1 MIPLNSNLGLPSRA
15 FWYVALRSFV
25 VALLLLLL
33 AALFQLMS
41 SAPGASCRGALC
53 GKFTGGQ
60 FAALLYLYGAFLVM
74 RAVLNF
80 KWFSFTV
87 TDRNISITS
96 GVLARNTNT
105 IRFDRIQDVNTR
117 RDPLHALLG
126 LKSIAIWTASPD
138 QRLGNGARRPDG
150 LIVLDADD
158 ADWLRDYVSD
168 PQTAGAGASGGR
180 GAPAA
185 ATVPHQ
191 GNAGVV
197 VGMAV
202 ALGLVVLATM
212 AWGKRSAPLGTAA
225 ESGAAPAPAP
235 AYAPKRGADG
245 RTHLHLVRTTP
256 GQISQAPA
264 VASAPAAEAPP
275 PVAAVQPPV
284 RDYGIA
290 CAIHPQQATTAVR
303 SCIELATG
311 ERCTHEGDF
320 PSKATAQP
328 AVLTLVN
335 KSDESVK
342 FYWLDPSGTR
352 KFYGSVPPGAYVGQ
366 SSHTGAH
373 WLVSTAD
380 GQCLGVFDAASTKI
394 GIF

>member
-1 MIPLNSNLGLPSRA
+1 MIPLNTDLGLPSRA

-25 VALLLLLL
+25 VALLLMLL

-53 GKFTGGQ
+53 GKMSGGH
-60 FAALLYLYGAFLVM
+60 FAALLYLYGAFLVV

-105 IRFDRIQDVNTR
+105 IRFDRVQDVNTR

-138 QRLGNGARRPDG
+138 QRLGNGTRRPDG

-168 PQTAGAGASGGR
+168 PQTAGAGASAGK
-180 GAPAA
+180 AA
-185 ATVPHQ
+185 SVAQQ

-202 ALGLVVLATM
+202 ALGLVVLGAM
-212 AWGKRSAPLGTAA
+212 AWEKKSAPP
-225 ESGAAPAPAP
+225 GAVADNGATEVPAPAP
-235 AYAPKRGADG
+235 AYVPKRGADG

-256 GQISQAPA
+256 GQLPQPPAPA
-264 VASAPAAEAPP
+264 AAPAAEAPP
-275 PVAAVQPPV
+275 PVAAAQPPV
-284 RDYGIA
+284 RDYEIA

-303 SCIELATG
+303 SCADLATG
-311 ERCTHEGDF
+311 ERCAHEGDF
-320 PSKATAQP
+320 PSRPTAQP

-366 SSHTGAH
+366 ASHTGAH